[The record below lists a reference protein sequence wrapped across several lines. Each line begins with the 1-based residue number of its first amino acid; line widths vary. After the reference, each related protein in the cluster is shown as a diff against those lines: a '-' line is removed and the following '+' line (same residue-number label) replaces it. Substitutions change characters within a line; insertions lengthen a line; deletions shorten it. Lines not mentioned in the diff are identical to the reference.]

1 MKTVLVKPLLLLK
14 GSLETSLKFVLHGSE
29 NELLLFVLG
38 LLLFPQGSLLM
49 VLVIPQASLLLVLLL
64 VVFGTEVKPANISLL
79 FVILLLFILV
89 VVVVALGLGLYT
101 LPLSAG
107 GGANK
112 PLLPP
117 PKVFPIGFFF
127 NELLLLD

>member
-89 VVVVALGLGLYT
+89 VVVALGLGLYT